1 MPLWLLVPAFLAGL
15 AAIVIP
21 IVIHLRRRPRSKV
34 VPFPSLMFLEKV
46 PIKSEQKRRIHN
58 WFLLSLRA
66 LALAL
71 LAFAFAR
78 PFFTDASSLAAT
90 GSGPT
95 ERVILLDRSWSMAA
109 GDRWERGVEA
119 AREAVASLGPL
130 DRASLV
136 VFDQGA
142 ETVVRGAPD
151 AQPVRAALDTLA
163 TGARATA
170 MGPGLKLVETILQD
184 SDLAAGEVVI
194 VSDFQANGW
203 TGDEGVAFP
212 DGTTVRT
219 VELGGDEVDNRAVT
233 QVALNRERVE
243 SRDRISP
250 AARIVRTG
258 GNAEAEVEVRL
269 ELDGRVVQTRPVTLP
284 AEGAA
289 GVAFD
294 PVTVA
299 RRHTLLTVA
308 LAADDLPQ
316 DDTWNVVLSPGR
328 ATQVHLLSRG
338 SRGTAGPLYLR
349 NALEISE
356 EQAFQ
361 VTASDGVPGP
371 GTLSERHVVLL
382 NDRSFPGGAEG
393 ARLAEWVRAGGG
405 LILVAGERGGWPAD
419 ATDLF
424 PGTLGGVVDREDAR
438 GERLVGLDYDHP
450 VFEVF
455 RGARQGDFA
464 SARFYR
470 ARSFQVEEGDS
481 VRVLARFDDGS
492 AALAERRVG
501 EGRVLVWSST
511 LDAFWTDLALKP
523 VFLPFV
529 HQLVR
534 YASGRNPA
542 VEAFTTGQVLD
553 VTDAGAMESAGLGEV
568 AEALASSEER
578 VALTPTGETVDL
590 DEGRHFLSLD
600 HAGFYQIRPPGQDGI
615 RPVAIA
621 VNVDR
626 REAELAV
633 RDAREIVAAV
643 GGAVDGTPTGSAA
656 QGPEAERLRQE
667 DLERRQSLWR
677 YLLLGALALLLLE
690 TLLSNRLGRGT
701 GTGGGHA
708 RATG

>member
-15 AAIVIP
+15 AALVIP
-21 IVIHLRRRPRSKV
+21 IVVHLRRRPRAKV
-34 VPFPSLMFLEKV
+34 VPFPSLMFLDKV
-46 PIKSEQKRRIHN
+46 PIKAEQKRRIHH

-66 LALAL
+66 LALIL
-71 LAFAFAR
+71 LALAFAR

-95 ERVILLDRSWSMAA
+95 ERVVLLDRSWSMTA
-109 GDRWERGVEA
+109 GDRWERGLEA

-130 DRASLV
+130 DRVSLV

-163 TGARATA
+163 PLSGATS
-170 MGPGLKLVETILQD
+170 MGPGLKLAETILQD
-184 SDLAAGEVVI
+184 SELSAGEVVVI
-194 VSDFQANGW
+194 SDFQANAW

-212 DGTTVRT
+212 GGTAVRT
-219 VELGGDEVDNRAVT
+219 VELGGEEVDNRAIT
-233 QVALNRERVE
+233 QVALNRERIDD
-243 SRDRISP
+243 RDRISP

-258 GNAEAEVEVRL
+258 GDADEEVEVRL
-269 ELDGRVVQTRPVTLP
+269 ELDGRTVQTRQVTLP

-299 RRHTLLTVA
+299 QRHTLLSVS
-308 LAADDLPQ
+308 LPGDGLPQ
-316 DDTWNVVLSPGR
+316 DDVWNLVLSPGR
-328 ATQVHLLSRG
+328 ATNVELLSRG
-338 SRGTAGPLYLR
+338 SRGTSGALYLR

-356 EQAFQ
+356 DQSFRVAGPQELSGPQALAQ
-361 VTASDGVPGP
+361 
-371 GTLSERHVVLL
+371 RHVVLL
-382 NDRSFPGGAEG
+382 NERAYPGGAAG
-393 ARLAEWVRAGGG
+393 ARLHEWIRSGGG

-419 ATDLF
+419 APDIF
-424 PGTLGGVVDREDAR
+424 PGRLGGVVDRDGNR

-470 ARSFQVEEGDS
+470 ARSFEVEEGDS
-481 VRVLARFDDGS
+481 IRILARFDDGS
-492 AALAERRVG
+492 VALAERLVG

-534 YASGRNPA
+534 YASGRSPA

-553 VTDAGAMESAGLGEV
+553 VADAGAMESAGLGEV
-568 AEALASSEER
+568 ADALSASEER
-578 VALTPTGETVDL
+578 VALLPDGETVDL
-590 DEGRHFLSLD
+590 DQGRSFLSLD
-600 HAGFYQIRPPGQDGI
+600 RPGFYQIRPPGQDDV

-626 REAELAV
+626 READLTAL
-633 RDAREIVAAV
+633 DAREVVAGV
-643 GGAVDGTPTGSAA
+643 GGAVDGTPIGSGA
-656 QGPEAERLRQE
+656 QGPENERLRQE

-677 YLLLGALALLLLE
+677 YLLVGALALLLLE
-690 TLLSNRLGRGT
+690 TLLSNRMGSRT
-701 GTGGGHA
+701 RTGGGHA

>member
-21 IVIHLRRRPRSKV
+21 IVVHLRRRPRSRV
-34 VPFPSLMFLEKV
+34 VPFPSLMFLDKV
-46 PIKSEQKRRIHN
+46 PIKAEQKRRIHN

-90 GSGPT
+90 GAGPT
-95 ERVILLDRSWSMAA
+95 ERVVLLDRSWSMAA
-109 GDRWERGVEA
+109 GDRWDRGVEA
-119 AREAVASLGPL
+119 AREAVAGLGPL
-130 DRASLV
+130 DRVSLI

-151 AQPVRAALDTLA
+151 AQLVRAALDTLTPLSGA
-163 TGARATA
+163 TS
-170 MGPGLKLVETILQD
+170 MGPGLKLAETILQD
-184 SDLAAGEVVI
+184 SELTAGEVVI
-194 VSDFQANGW
+194 VSDFQANAW

-212 DGTTVRT
+212 GGTAVRT
-219 VELGGDEVDNRAVT
+219 VELGGEAVDNRAVT
-233 QVALNRERVE
+233 QVALNRERVDN
-243 SRDRISP
+243 RDRISP

-258 GNAEAEVEVRL
+258 GETEAEVEVRL
-269 ELDGRVVQTRPVTLP
+269 ELDGRLVQTRQVTLP
-284 AEGAA
+284 AEGAT

-299 RRHTLLTVA
+299 RRHTLLSVSMA
-308 LAADDLPQ
+308 QDALPQ
-316 DDTWNVVLSPGR
+316 DDVWNLVLSPGR
-328 ATQVHLLSRG
+328 ATNVELLSRG
-338 SRGTAGPLYLR
+338 SRGSSGALYLQ

-356 EQAFQ
+356 DQAFE
-361 VTASDGVPGP
+361 VATPPELSGSDVLG
-371 GTLSERHVVLL
+371 ERHVVVL
-382 NDRSFPGGAEG
+382 NDRPFPGGAS
-393 ARLAEWVRAGGG
+393 ADRLAEWVRGGGG
-405 LILVAGERGGWPAD
+405 LVLIAGERGGWTGD
-419 ATDLF
+419 APDLF
-424 PGTLGGVVDREDAR
+424 PGALGGVVDRDGGR

-470 ARSFQVEEGDS
+470 ARSFQVEDDDS

-492 AALAERRVG
+492 VALAERTVG

-553 VTDAGAMESAGLGEV
+553 VADAAAMESAGLGEV
-568 AEALASSEER
+568 AEALSASQER
-578 VALTPTGETVDL
+578 VALLPDGETVDL
-590 DEGRHFLSLD
+590 DRGRSFLSLD
-600 HAGFYQIRPPGQDGI
+600 RPGFYQIRPPGQDDV

-626 REAELAV
+626 READLTPL
-633 RDAREIVAAV
+633 DGREVVAGV
-643 GGAVDGTPTGSAA
+643 GGAVDGTPVGAGA
-656 QGPEAERLRQE
+656 QGPETDRLRQE

-677 YLLLGALALLLLE
+677 YLLVGALALLLLE
-690 TLLSNRLGRGT
+690 TLLSNRMGT
-701 GTGGGHA
+701 RTRTGGGHA